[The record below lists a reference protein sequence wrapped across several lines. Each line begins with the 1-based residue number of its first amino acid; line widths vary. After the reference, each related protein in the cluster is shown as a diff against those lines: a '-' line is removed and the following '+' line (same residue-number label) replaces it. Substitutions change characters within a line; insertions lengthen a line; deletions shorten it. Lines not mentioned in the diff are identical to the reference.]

1 MTCIESKDLD
11 GDDNDFPLTLSTGH
25 QLPSRLGIMKIKELD
40 SNGKHIDVDD
50 RFYIDIDECC
60 LEDGGEGTAA
70 DAVMDRAGRIS
81 DIHNTMVQHFQEE
94 HIGEGPVG
102 DCFIKLTGGSRR
114 DKTGHAKARPAEPN
128 SYSVNNDDE
137 PPSISSPHV
146 DIDRSSD
153 DESNDKYVEGHP
165 TEHTTRGCGS
175 GAGESLPSQPVPKEQ
190 IKNIEGC
197 STEQTSETSDCQVS
211 VLNKD
216 AASEDLCSTP
226 LLQHS
231 EPCPSSSDKQP
242 YNVSNDHLYT
252 SAELDKLNQISMEC
266 QKLFPVDG
274 KIIYDNPKV
283 LKKQLQDSIGDKYG
297 FVVALIS
304 SRIECLN
311 ANAPKHSKK
320 RTEKRHAVIPPT
332 SRRARKTTRCGCP
345 FSIKFTPLNYKD
357 RRDDKRV
364 VITKANYE
372 HTNGCRPSSM
382 QLVQQ
387 HVQSGTFSC
396 RGSPS
401 C

>member
-1 MTCIESKDLD
+1 
-11 GDDNDFPLTLSTGH
+11 
-25 QLPSRLGIMKIKELD
+25 
-40 SNGKHIDVDD
+40 
-50 RFYIDIDECC
+50 
-60 LEDGGEGTAA
+60 
-70 DAVMDRAGRIS
+70 
-81 DIHNTMVQHFQEE
+81 MVGHFQEE
-94 HIGEGPVG
+94 HIGKGPVG
-102 DCFIKLTGGSRR
+102 DCFIKLTGARR
-114 DKTGHAKARPAEPN
+114 CKTGHAKARPAEPN

-387 HVQSGTFSC
+387 HVQSGTFSR
-396 RGSPS
+396 RGPQVVDKSATNIMTTLLNMMRYEEHVSAKTLRNVLKEHLPEAVPVDAVLIANVRARAILHMKNMKTDENGKIPHHATITS
-401 C
+401 EDADTII